1 MSEPPHPP
9 AVTGT
14 RGAHEREN
22 AQENEPHGLIEV
34 RLEGE
39 VKARTLVVPNAVI
52 VAGDHTKRVGPG
64 RQARIVGSAAIAGL
78 NPMLVEPLEA
88 VAEARTLRCKQTQ
101 SRVVEFPLLTARA
114 HLYTLRQR

>member
-1 MSEPPHPP
+1 MSEPSHPP
-9 AVTGT
+9 AITGT

-22 AQENEPHGLIEV
+22 AEENEPNGLIAV
-34 RLEGE
+34 RLEDE
-39 VKARTLVVPNAVI
+39 AKDRARVVPKAVI
-52 VAGDHTKRVGPG
+52 VAGDHTNRVGPG

-114 HLYTLRQR
+114 HLSPLRQR